1 MKKSTERFIAAD
13 GWNEIVSGPCDLT
26 SLLAGLAHF
35 GLSREDLA
43 KVRVYKVV
51 GTYTVE
57 PPPVTLRLV
66 PERTKKGR

>member
-26 SLLAGLAHF
+26 SLLAELAHF

>member
-13 GWNEIVSGPCDLT
+13 GWNDIVSGPCDLT
-26 SLLAGLAHF
+26 SLLAELAHF

-57 PPPVTLRLV
+57 PQPVTLRLV